1 MKTVEYKL
9 QSGTHDTINLPEN
22 GMHHAEKIMK
32 MVVESDSL
40 KTLSKKIN
48 KYSYFKD
55 MKTSVKKDIAV
66 KANYLRKSNQ
76 EDYNARALKLQ
87 DDIYIMVGTYDLSRL
102 DKIVKMSKEEEAAFK
117 GLELNFLERRDKFDD
132 KKKIVN
138 GYYNKR
144 KK

>member
-9 QSGTHDTINLPEN
+9 QSGTHDTINLPQN
-22 GMHHAEKIMK
+22 GMHHAEKIMNIIAK
-32 MVVESDSL
+32 SDNS

-48 KYSYFKD
+48 KYSYLKD
-55 MKTSVKKDIAV
+55 MRTSSKKDIII
-66 KANYLRKSNQ
+66 KANYLRKTNQ

-87 DDIYIMVGTYDLSRL
+87 DDIYIMIGTYDLSEI